1 MWLLKP
7 FPTFHNKSPWWLN
20 MSEYSLQSCNE
31 CKGNIVLNRGLYVC
45 EKCGLVVD
53 THYVPQD
60 YIISVFT
67 DEKEMA
73 KQYVS
78 PGERIDIVDGM
89 GSYIGNHNE
98 KNSRDHKGKH
108 LSKEKELYFRKLNRI
123 YNFRARIRHKE
134 SQYRVLKSLNR
145 AVTLLHLS
153 DKIKQRAAYIY
164 RTSLK
169 HINQNE
175 ILTHPVLMV
184 AALFIAIRERRAP
197 VTLQEVM
204 KVFGQLGHRIPPRK
218 VIRGIELLK
227 KSPGIEL
234 VQRKSEDYIPRLV
247 SKVLKHPE
255 VILRIKRR
263 FWTSFEYQTLIMKTA
278 NTLLEIVTTEQ
289 RGGRH
294 PYIFATS
301 VLYGADLLIAKQF
314 ERRSVLTQKLLAKIA
329 NVAEYSIRDHY
340 CTLLKKYVKG
350 EQKPKMFI

>member
-1 MWLLKP
+1 
-7 FPTFHNKSPWWLN
+7 
-20 MSEYSLQSCNE
+20 MSDYNLQSCSE
-31 CKGNIVLNRGLYVC
+31 CNGNIVLCRGLYVC
-45 EKCGLVVD
+45 EECGLVAD
-53 THYVPQD
+53 TQYVPQD
-60 YIISVFT
+60 YIISIFT
-67 DEKEMA
+67 DKKEMA

-78 PGERIDIVDGM
+78 PGERMDIVDGM

-98 KNSRDHKGKH
+98 KNSRDHKGNH
-108 LSKEKELYFRKLNRI
+108 LSKEKDLYFRKLNRI

-145 AVTLLHLS
+145 AVSLLHLS
-153 DKIKQRAAYIY
+153 DKIKQRAAYVY

-169 HINQNE
+169 HVSQNE

-184 AALFIAIRERRAP
+184 ASLFIAIREHRAP
-197 VTLQEVM
+197 ITLQEVI
-204 KVFGQLGHRIPPRK
+204 KAFGQLGHRIPPKK

-255 VILRIKRR
+255 VINRIKRR
-263 FWTSFEYQTLIMKTA
+263 FWTLFEYQSHILKAAHI
-278 NTLLEIVTTEQ
+278 LLQEITTEQ

-301 VLYGADLLIAKQF
+301 ILYGADILIAKQF

-350 EQKPKMFI
+350 EQKPKMII